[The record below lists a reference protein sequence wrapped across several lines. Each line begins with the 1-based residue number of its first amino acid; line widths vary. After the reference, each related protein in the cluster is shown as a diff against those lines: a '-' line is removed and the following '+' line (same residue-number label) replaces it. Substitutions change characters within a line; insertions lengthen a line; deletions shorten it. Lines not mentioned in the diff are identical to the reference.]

1 VPYLIGRCLFRFDP
15 VRPRSSPRRRCPVLG
30 PVILAAS
37 RSDKMRRFVSS
48 APGTKQVVDRFIAG
62 ETVDDVI
69 PIVQDA
75 AAKGLEVTLDVVG
88 EDITTLEQAA
98 AARDAYLELIGRLKD
113 LGLGTKAE
121 MSVKLS
127 MFGQALERGH
137 ELALANVRPVVEAA
151 AAIGTT
157 VTLDAEDHTTLDS
170 TFAIH
175 EELRR
180 DFPGTGC
187 VIQAYLFRTE
197 DDARRLAASGS
208 RVRLVKGAYKE
219 PASVAFQDK
228 AEIDKA
234 YVRVLKILM
243 EGQGYP
249 MIGSHDP
256 RLISIAQELARRAGR
271 KLDEYEFQMLYGIRS
286 DEHLRLAAEGH
297 RMRVY
302 TAYGTDW
309 YGYFMR
315 RLAEKPANLLFFVRS
330 MITKN

>member
-1 VPYLIGRCLFRFDP
+1 M
-15 VRPRSSPRRRCPVLG
+15 LG
-30 PVILAAS
+30 PAILAAS
-37 RSDKMRRFVSS
+37 RSDKMRRIVSA
-48 APGTKQVVDRFIAG
+48 APVTKPVVNRFIPG
-62 ETVDDVI
+62 ETVDQVI
-69 PIVQDA
+69 PIVEELTA
-75 AAKGLEVTLDVVG
+75 NGLEVTLDVVG
-88 EDITTLEQAA
+88 EDITTVEQSY
-98 AARDAYLELIGRLKD
+98 AARDAYLELVDRLSV
-113 LGLGTKAE
+113 LGLGETVE

-127 MFGQALERGH
+127 MFGQALEGGH

-170 TFAIH
+170 MFAIH

-180 DFPGTGC
+180 DFPQTGC

-197 DDARRLAASGS
+197 ADARRLAAAGS
-208 RVRLVKGAYKE
+208 RVRIVKGAYKE
-219 PASVAFQDK
+219 PAEVAYQDK

-234 YVRVLKILM
+234 YVRILKILM
-243 EGQGYP
+243 EGEGYP

-256 RLISIAQELARRAGR
+256 RLIAIGQELARTAGR

-286 DEHLRLAAEGH
+286 EEHLRLAAEGH

-315 RLAEKPANLLFFVRS
+315 RLAEKPANLLFFLRS

>member
-1 VPYLIGRCLFRFDP
+1 M
-15 VRPRSSPRRRCPVLG
+15 LG

-37 RSDKMRRFVSS
+37 RSDRMRRFISA

-62 ETVDDVI
+62 ENVDHVLPVVRESVD
-69 PIVQDA
+69 
-75 AAKGLEVTLDVVG
+75 KGLELTLDVVG
-88 EDITTLEQAA
+88 EDITTPAEAA
-98 AARDAYLELIGRLKD
+98 AARDAYLELVGRLKD
-113 LGLGTKAE
+113 LDLGAKAE

-127 MFGQALERGH
+127 MFGQALENGH

-170 TFAIH
+170 MFTIH
-175 EELRR
+175 EELRK
-180 DFPGTGC
+180 DFPQTGC

-197 DDARRLAASGS
+197 DDARRLAAAGS
-208 RVRLVKGAYKE
+208 RVRIVKGAYKE
-219 PASVAFQDK
+219 PASVAYQDK

-234 YVRVLKILM
+234 YVRIMKILM
-243 EGQGYP
+243 EGDGYP

-256 RLISIAQELARRAGR
+256 RLVAIAQELGRQAGR

-286 DEHLRLAAEGH
+286 DEHVRLAAEGH

-315 RLAEKPANLLFFVRS
+315 RLAEKPANLLFFARS
-330 MITKN
+330 ILTKG

>member
-1 VPYLIGRCLFRFDP
+1 M
-15 VRPRSSPRRRCPVLG
+15 LG

-37 RSDKMRRFVSS
+37 RSDRMRRLIS
-48 APGTKQVVDRFIAG
+48 AAPVTKQVVDRFIPG
-62 ETVDDVI
+62 ETVADIV
-69 PIVQDA
+69 PIIEELTGR
-75 AAKGLEVTLDVVG
+75 GLELTMDVVG
-88 EDITTLEQAA
+88 EDITTPEQAA
-98 AARDAYLELIGRLKD
+98 AARDAYLALVERLKD
-113 LGLGTKAE
+113 LGLGERVE

-127 MFGQALERGH
+127 MFGQALRGGH

-170 TFAIH
+170 MFAIH
-175 EELRR
+175 EELRK
-180 DFPGTGC
+180 DFPQTGC

-197 DDARRLAASGS
+197 ADARRLAAAGS

-219 PASVAFQDK
+219 PAEVAYQQK
-228 AEIDKA
+228 SEIDKA
-234 YVRVLKILM
+234 YVRILRTLM
-243 EGQGYP
+243 EGEGYP
-249 MIGSHDP
+249 MVGSHDP

-271 KLDEYEFQMLYGIRS
+271 KPDEYEFQMLYGIRS

-315 RLAEKPANLLFFVRS
+315 RLAEKPANLRFFVRS
-330 MITKN
+330 MISKG

>member
-1 VPYLIGRCLFRFDP
+1 M
-15 VRPRSSPRRRCPVLG
+15 LG

-37 RSDKMRRFVSS
+37 RSDQMRRLIS
-48 APGTKQVVDRFIAG
+48 AAPVTKQVVDRFIPG
-62 ETVDDVI
+62 ETVDEIV
-69 PIVQDA
+69 PIVQDLT
-75 AAKGLEVTLDVVG
+75 AKGLELTMDVVG
-88 EDITTLEQAA
+88 EDITTPDQAA
-98 AARDAYLELIGRLKD
+98 AARDAYLQLVDRLKE
-113 LGLGTKAE
+113 LELGTRAE
-121 MSVKLS
+121 MSIKLS
-127 MFGQALERGH
+127 MFGQALDGGH

-170 TFAIH
+170 MFAIH
-175 EELRR
+175 EELRK
-180 DFPGTGC
+180 DFPQTGC

-197 DDARRLAASGS
+197 SDARRLAEAGS

-219 PASVAFQDK
+219 PAEVAYQQK
-228 AEIDKA
+228 HEIDKA
-234 YVRVLKILM
+234 YVRTLRILM
-243 EGQGYP
+243 EGEGYP

-256 RLISIAQELARRAGR
+256 RLISIGQELARRAGR

-286 DEHLRLAAEGH
+286 DEPLRLAAEGH

-315 RLAEKPANLLFFVRS
+315 RLAEKPANLLFFARS
-330 MITKN
+330 TLTKG

>member
-1 VPYLIGRCLFRFDP
+1 M
-15 VRPRSSPRRRCPVLG
+15 LG

-37 RSDKMRRFVSS
+37 RSDRMRRFVSA

-62 ETVDDVI
+62 ENVDHVL
-69 PIVQDA
+69 PVVQTSVD
-75 AAKGLEVTLDVVG
+75 KGLELTLDVVG
-88 EDITTLEQAA
+88 EDITTPAEAA
-98 AARDAYLELIGRLKD
+98 AARDAYLELVGRLKD

-127 MFGQALERGH
+127 MFGQALEDGH

-170 TFAIH
+170 MFAIH
-175 EELRR
+175 EELRK
-180 DFPGTGC
+180 DFPQTGC

-197 DDARRLAASGS
+197 DDARRLAAAGS
-208 RVRLVKGAYKE
+208 RVRIVKGAYKE
-219 PASVAFQDK
+219 PASVAYQDK

-234 YVRVLKILM
+234 YVRIMKILM
-243 EGQGYP
+243 EGDGYP

-256 RLISIAQELARRAGR
+256 RLVAIAQELGRQAGR

-286 DEHLRLAAEGH
+286 DEHVRLAAEGH

-315 RLAEKPANLLFFVRS
+315 RLAEKPANLLFFARS
-330 MITKN
+330 ILTKG

>member
-1 VPYLIGRCLFRFDP
+1 M
-15 VRPRSSPRRRCPVLG
+15 LG

-37 RSDKMRRFVSS
+37 RSEKMRRFVSA
-48 APGTKQVVDRFIAG
+48 APGTKQVVARFIAG
-62 ETVDDVI
+62 ETVDQVI
-69 PIVQDA
+69 PIVEDTIG
-75 AAKGLEVTLDVVG
+75 KGLEVTLDVVG
-88 EDITTLEQAA
+88 EDITTREQAA
-98 AARDAYLELIGRLKD
+98 AARDAYLELIEHLKD

-127 MFGQALERGH
+127 MFGQSLEIEGGGPEGHSVEGGGGRRAGGH

-170 TFAIH
+170 MFAIH
-175 EELRR
+175 EELRK
-180 DFPGTGC
+180 DFPQTGC

-197 DDARRLAASGS
+197 DDARRLAANGS
-208 RVRLVKGAYKE
+208 RVRIVKGAYKE
-219 PASVAFQDK
+219 PAEVAIQDK

-234 YVRVLKILM
+234 YVRILKILM
-243 EGQGYP
+243 EGEGYP

-256 RLISIAQELARRAGR
+256 RLISVSQELARRAGR

-286 DEHLRLAAEGH
+286 DEHVRLAAEGH

>member
-1 VPYLIGRCLFRFDP
+1 M
-15 VRPRSSPRRRCPVLG
+15 LG

-37 RSDKMRRFVSS
+37 RSDQMRRLIS
-48 APGTKQVVDRFIAG
+48 AAPVTKQVVDRFIPG
-62 ETVDDVI
+62 ETVDEIV
-69 PIVQDA
+69 PIVQDLT
-75 AAKGLEVTLDVVG
+75 AKGLELTMDVVG
-88 EDITTLEQAA
+88 EDITTPEQAA
-98 AARDAYLELIGRLKD
+98 AARDAYLQLVDHLKELE
-113 LGLGTKAE
+113 LGTRAE
-121 MSVKLS
+121 MSIKLS
-127 MFGQALERGH
+127 MFGQALPGGH

-170 TFAIH
+170 MFAIH
-175 EELRR
+175 EELRK
-180 DFPGTGC
+180 DFPQTGC

-197 DDARRLAASGS
+197 SDARRLAEAGS
-208 RVRLVKGAYKE
+208 RIRLVKGAYKE
-219 PASVAFQDK
+219 PAEVAYQQK
-228 AEIDKA
+228 HEIDKA
-234 YVRVLKILM
+234 YVRTLRILM
-243 EGQGYP
+243 EGEGYP

-256 RLISIAQELARRAGR
+256 RLISIGQELARRAGR

-315 RLAEKPANLLFFVRS
+315 RLAEKPANLLFFARS
-330 MITKN
+330 TLTKG

>member
-1 VPYLIGRCLFRFDP
+1 M
-15 VRPRSSPRRRCPVLG
+15 LG

-37 RSDKMRRFVSS
+37 RSDRMRRLIS
-48 APGTKQVVDRFIAG
+48 AAPVTKQVVDRFIPG
-62 ETVDDVI
+62 ETVEDVL
-69 PIVQDA
+69 PIIEELTA
-75 AAKGLEVTLDVVG
+75 RGLELTMDVVG
-88 EDITTLEQAA
+88 EDITTPEQAA
-98 AARDAYLELIGRLKD
+98 AARDAYLELIGRLAGLE
-113 LGLGTKAE
+113 LGERVE

-127 MFGQALERGH
+127 MFGQALPGGH

-170 TFAIH
+170 MFAIH
-175 EELRR
+175 EELRK
-180 DFPGTGC
+180 DFPQTGC

-197 DDARRLAASGS
+197 ADARRLAGSGS

-219 PASVAFQDK
+219 PAEVAHQDK
-228 AEIDKA
+228 HEIDKA
-234 YVRVLKILM
+234 YVSVLRTLM
-243 EGQGYP
+243 EGEGYP

-271 KLDEYEFQMLYGIRS
+271 KLDEYEFQMLYGIRGE
-286 DEHLRLAAEGH
+286 EHLRLAAEGH

-315 RLAEKPANLLFFVRS
+315 RLAEKPANLRFFARS
-330 MITKN
+330 MVTKG

>member
-1 VPYLIGRCLFRFDP
+1 M
-15 VRPRSSPRRRCPVLG
+15 LG

-37 RSDKMRRFVSS
+37 RSDKMRKIVSA
-48 APGTKQVVDRFIAG
+48 APVTKPVVNRFIPG
-62 ETVDDVI
+62 ETVDQVI
-69 PIVQDA
+69 PIVTELTD
-75 AAKGLEVTLDVVG
+75 KGLEVTLDVVG
-88 EDITTLEQAA
+88 EDITTVEQSY
-98 AARDAYLELIGRLKD
+98 AARDAYLELIGRLKE
-113 LGLGTKAE
+113 LGLGTRAE

-127 MFGQALERGH
+127 MFGQALEGGH

-170 TFAIH
+170 MFAIH
-175 EELRR
+175 EELRK
-180 DFPGTGC
+180 DFPQTGC

-197 DDARRLAASGS
+197 DDARRLAAAGS
-208 RVRLVKGAYKE
+208 RVRIVKGAYKE
-219 PASVAFQDK
+219 PAEVAFLDK

-234 YVRVLKILM
+234 YVRILKILM
-243 EGQGYP
+243 EGSGYP

-256 RLISIAQELARRAGR
+256 RLIAITQELARKAGR

-286 DEHLRLAAEGH
+286 EEHIRLAAEGH

-330 MITKN
+330 LITKN